1 MRHRQKKSLKLRGAV
16 QSNSATMRT
25 MLTNLVRYGHLTTTS
40 KTAFVLVGY
49 ADAFFAHLMKVANT
63 RDPRDA
69 EREIIRWIRSI
80 IYTADEGKK
89 IARELIPSYK
99 NQQLVSNFTSH
110 VKLGKRKGDAAE
122 EVRIELMK

>member
-1 MRHRQKKSLKLRGAV
+1 
-16 QSNSATMRT
+16 MRT
-25 MLTNLVRYGHLTTTS
+25 MLTNLVRHGHLTTTAH
-40 KTAFVLVGY
+40 TAEVLVGY
-49 ADAFFAHLMKVANT
+49 TDAFFAHLMKVANN
-63 RDPRDA
+63 REAHDA
-69 EREIIRWIRSI
+69 EREIVRWIKSI

-99 NQQLVSNFTSH
+99 NQQLVSSFVSH

>member
-1 MRHRQKKSLKLRGAV
+1 
-16 QSNSATMRT
+16 
-25 MLTNLVRYGHLTTTS
+25 
-40 KTAFVLVGY
+40 
-49 ADAFFAHLMKVANT
+49 MKVANT

-110 VKLGKRKGDAAE
+110 VKLGKRKGDSAE